1 LGSVRVAFAGLSP
14 LCEGIFRS
22 ALARRQEI
30 EFVSPWAQLPS
41 LASESESDAAAR
53 EVLVIELEGDRLPR
67 SLHVLL
73 GAAPSLCIVGL
84 SADARTASIFSL
96 RETRTVFFDCSADQ
110 LCRVLGEG
118 APG

>member
-1 LGSVRVAFAGLSP
+1 LGNVRVAFAGLSP

-41 LASESESDAAAR
+41 LASESDAVVR
-53 EVLVIELEGDRLPR
+53 EVLVIELEGDCLPR

-73 GAAPSLCIVGL
+73 GAAPRLCIVGL

-96 RETRTVFFDCSADQ
+96 RETHTVFFDCSADQ
-110 LCRVLGEG
+110 LCRVLGED

>member
-30 EFVSPWAQLPS
+30 EFVSPWARLPS
-41 LASESESDAAAR
+41 LASEPDAAAR

-73 GAAPSLCIVGL
+73 GAAPGLCIVGL
-84 SADARTASIFSL
+84 SADGRKASIFSL
-96 RETRTVFFDCSADQ
+96 RETHTVFFDCSADQ
-110 LCRVLGEG
+110 LCSVLGEDTAG
-118 APG
+118 